1 MEFKMKYFILI
12 ISFANCFAAVPT
24 VEGLFRN
31 SQNPDIEDNLAV
43 LTIRAQVENKIA
55 NSEGQKEESETTEVT
70 PDYSF
75 YKYLFDNSDMK
86 LNKVLISKYENREM
100 PMAELIGM
108 VYEKDVT
115 TVEEGKEQSF
125 EKRFITAL
133 MTMYGMNSSTIMS
146 QMFKKYSDNYLTNE
160 EVLNSDKKELLNQ
173 YKEYLVKKN
182 EYDKKIK
189 DLKESGGLDQG
200 DEVKPDDEP
209 KSPLVSEEDEEKD
222 RIQKIIS
229 ESMYKK
235 GEHVKLV
242 REGRDYFWEL
252 SFNNLWARFT
262 NENHELKQLK
272 MTVEGK
278 EIEVIPHEVVTYAGK
293 YRVPKTLEINFP
305 DKKVTIEI
313 TNFYTLKSK
322 NKTFDQRIED
332 YKKYYNKYLERTKK
346 EEKVKKDEEAQVVEM
361 IVPRPEIADFLF

>member
-12 ISFANCFAAVPT
+12 LCFANCLAAVPT

-31 SQNPDIEDNLAV
+31 SQNPDIEDSLVV
-43 LTIRAQVENKIA
+43 LTIRAQVENMSPSA
-55 NSEGQKEESETTEVT
+55 ETQKEESESNELNT
-70 PDYSF
+70 DFSF
-75 YKYLFDNSDMK
+75 YKFLFDNSDLK
-86 LNKVLISKYENREM
+86 LNKVLVSKYENREM
-100 PMAELIGM
+100 PMAELKGLI
-108 VYEKDVT
+108 YEKDVT
-115 TVEEGKEQSF
+115 TEEEGKEKSF

-133 MTMYGMNSSTIMS
+133 MTMYGMNSSTLMS

-160 EVLNSDKKELLNQ
+160 EVLNSEKKELLNQ
-173 YKEYLVKKN
+173 YKDYLVKKK
-182 EYDKKIK
+182 EYDKKLK
-189 DLKESGGLDQG
+189 DLKESGALDQG
-200 DEVKPDDEP
+200 DEVKPEDEP
-209 KSPLVSEEDEEKD
+209 KSPLISEEEEEKD

-272 MTVEGK
+272 MNVDGK

-293 YRVPKTLEINFP
+293 YRVPKTIEINFP

-322 NKTFDQRIED
+322 NKTFEQRIED

-346 EEKVKKDEEAQVVEM
+346 EEKIKKEEDTQVVEM